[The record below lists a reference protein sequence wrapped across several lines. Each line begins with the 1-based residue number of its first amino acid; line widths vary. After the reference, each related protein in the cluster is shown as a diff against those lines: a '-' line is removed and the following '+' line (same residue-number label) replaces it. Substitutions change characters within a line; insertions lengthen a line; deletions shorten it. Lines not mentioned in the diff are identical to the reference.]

1 MAYFDE
7 YPLQDY
13 YNYLQNPQGFQ
24 QMGSMEPMQN
34 QQLGKLLDRADN
46 GAAQMAQ
53 QAEQAN
59 AQMAQASQAANAQR
73 EAFDNAT
80 MQQAQ
85 QAAEQQKAKQDA
97 LKGKLLSLGLSFAL
111 GGMGGGGEAAEATA
125 GGAGEKVTEE
135 MVKQGAEQFEKEV
148 MPGQWLEK
156 QYANPESFL
165 CDPTKTPLGSGMSFD
180 QYLKPKKGLLGGY

>member
-13 YNYLQNPQGFQ
+13 YNYLQNPQGLQ
-24 QMGSMEPMQN
+24 PDLMGSMGSMEPMQN
-34 QQLGKLLDRADN
+34 QQLGRLLDRADT
-46 GAAQMAQ
+46 GAADMAQ

-73 EAFDNAT
+73 EAQDNAT

-85 QAAEQQKAKQDA
+85 QAAEQQKAKESA
-97 LKGKLLSLGLSFAL
+97 IKGKLLSLGLSFAL
-111 GGMGGGGEAAEATA
+111 GGMGGGGEAAEA
-125 GGAGEKVTEE
+125 GGAGEAVTEE
-135 MVKQGAEQFEKEV
+135 MGKQVADQFEKEV

-165 CDPTKTPLGSGMSFD
+165 YDPTKTPLGSGMSFD
-180 QYLKPKKGLLGGY
+180 QYLKP

>member
-1 MAYFDE
+1 MAYFDD

-13 YNYLQNPQGFQ
+13 YNYLQNPQGLQ
-24 QMGSMEPMQN
+24 PNLMGSMEPMQN
-34 QQLGKLLDRADN
+34 QQLGRLLDRADT
-46 GAAQMAQ
+46 GAADMAR

-73 EAFDNAT
+73 EAQDNAT

-85 QAAEQQKAKQDA
+85 QAAEQQKAKENA
-97 LKGKLLSLGLSFAL
+97 IKGKLLSLGLSFAL
-111 GGMGGGGEAAEATA
+111 GGGGEAAEA

-135 MVKQGAEQFEKEV
+135 MGKQVADQFEKQA

-165 CDPTKTPLGSGMSFD
+165 YDPTKTPLGSGMSFD